1 MVDIR
6 LSQTSPKP
14 PPSFRARRPPKENC
28 HNHDCGTG
36 RAARLL
42 RITRSVTGVSTADL
56 AASAGCAESLVT
68 GIESGQFDPTLDT
81 VNRLVNS
88 VGLEVRAGPQ
98 PVGSGDQRLPGDGL
112 ADADEIGRVRQAFE
126 AARDFRSRY
135 GLAPLGPP
143 PGSQPHW
150 DGEDPAPGHRFR
162 VAEAREDGGGW
173 SALLVRDARDR
184 MEMTQPQVA
193 AAGGISETDIARIET
208 GELRLSVVEL
218 EHILNSM
225 GLELHTRLEP
235 YDDHDDVLHLIAM
248 KDPKLHQHRLQKS
261 LEAIGR
267 NHR

>member
-1 MVDIR
+1 MISLPQSV
-6 LSQTSPKP
+6 
-14 PPSFRARRPPKENC
+14 RADEA
-28 HNHDCGTG
+28 G

-42 RITRSVTGVSTADL
+42 RIARSATGVNAGEL

-68 GIESGQFDPTLDT
+68 GIENGQIDPTLDT
-81 VNRLVNS
+81 VSRLVNS
-88 VGLEVRAGPQ
+88 VGLEVRAGPR

-112 ADADEIGRVRQAFE
+112 TDDDKIGRVRQAFE
-126 AARDFRSRY
+126 AARDFRNRY

-150 DGEDPAPGHRFR
+150 DGEDPTPGHRFR

-184 MEMTQPQVA
+184 MEMTQAQTA
-193 AAGGISETDIARIET
+193 AAAGISETDITRIET
-208 GELRLSVVEL
+208 GELRLSVVKL
-218 EHILNSM
+218 ERILNLM

-248 KDPKLHQHRLQKS
+248 KDPERHKRRLQKGRETLARS
-261 LEAIGR
+261 LGPQPSGASAS
-267 NHR
+267 

>member
-1 MVDIR
+1 MSDA
-6 LSQTSPKP
+6 LSVTLQTQPV
-14 PPSFRARRPPKENC
+14 
-28 HNHDCGTG
+28 HDCGTG

-42 RITRSVTGVSTADL
+42 RIARSVTGVSTADL

-68 GIESGQFDPTLDT
+68 GIESGQLDPTLDT

-98 PVGSGDQRLPGDGL
+98 PVGSGNQRLPGDGL

-126 AARDFRSRY
+126 AARDFRNRY
-135 GLAPLGPP
+135 GLTPLGPP

-162 VAEAREDGGGW
+162 VAEARGDGGGW

-184 MEMTQPQVA
+184 IKKTQDQVA
-193 AAGGISETDIARIET
+193 AVVGISETDVARIET

-218 EHILNSM
+218 ERILGLM
-225 GLELHTRLEP
+225 GLKLHTRLEP
-235 YDDHDDVLHLIAM
+235 YDDHDDMLHLIAL
-248 KDPKLHQHRLQKS
+248 KDPELHQHRLQKS
-261 LEAIGR
+261 LETIR
-267 NHR
+267 RSHR

>member
-1 MVDIR
+1 MSDS
-6 LSQTSPKP
+6 LSVTLQPQTI
-14 PPSFRARRPPKENC
+14 
-28 HNHDCGTG
+28 HDGGAG

-42 RITRSVTGVSTADL
+42 RIARSVTGVSTADL
-56 AASAGCAESLVT
+56 AASAGCAESLVA
-68 GIESGQFDPTLDT
+68 GIESGQIDSTLDT

-98 PVGSGDQRLPGDGL
+98 PVGSSDQRLPGNGL
-112 ADADEIGRVRQAFE
+112 TDADEIGRVRQAYE
-126 AARDFRSRY
+126 AACDFRSRY

-184 MEMTQPQVA
+184 MEMTQAQVA
-193 AAGGISETDIARIET
+193 AVVGISETDIARTET

-218 EHILNSM
+218 ERILNSM

-235 YDDHDDVLHLIAM
+235 YDDHDDVLHLIAL
-248 KDPKLHQHRLQKS
+248 KDPELHQHRLQKS

-267 NHR
+267 SVGVSC